1 MRGGDGVSEKAKFDQ
16 SKYAASYNK
25 EHYELVRV
33 RFRKEANYSDRIKA
47 AAERAG
53 LSVNQWI
60 IKAIDKELEWYE

>member
-1 MRGGDGVSEKAKFDQ
+1 MSEKPEASEKFDWN
-16 SKYAASYNK
+16 KYSTQYQKDHYTSIKVTIPKDSDIK
-25 EHYELVRV
+25 E
-33 RFRKEANYSDRIKA
+33 RIKA